1 MYRKVPDGL
10 TEREVEG
17 ELVILHGATGEVHQL
32 NQVAACI
39 WRNLKQDTSAE
50 MLVGKVA
57 EQFEV
62 DRKTAQD
69 DVDRFLANLAA
80 LKLIEVV

>member
-1 MYRKVPDGL
+1 MYRKVTDGL

-17 ELVILHGATGEVHQL
+17 ELVILHGTTGEVHQL

-39 WRNLKQDTSAE
+39 WRNLQQDTSIE
-50 MLVGKVA
+50 SLIGQVA

-62 DRKTAQD
+62 DRQTAHD
-69 DVDRFLANLAA
+69 DVNRFLANLTV
-80 LKLIEVV
+80 LKLVEVV